1 MGRKQYL
8 KKGLYWATFIAMRIP
23 SAENPKAASQACIL
37 RWFVYIYCTAD
48 STLPKNKFYVKMV
61 CVYTVQQTVHYL
73 KLSLYIKIICVHVLY
88 SGQYIT

>member
-37 RWFVYIYCTAD
+37 RWFVYIYCTTD
-48 STLPKNKFYVKMV
+48 STLPKTSF
-61 CVYTVQQTVHYL
+61 
-73 KLSLYIKIICVHVLY
+73 I
-88 SGQYIT
+88 